1 MSRILMISEPGR
13 YGVFVW
19 LRNLVRFLH
28 VHYPRLIVDLAYSSR
43 RDSPELAPFVAEIE
57 AHGGKTIDL
66 RVSHAPEPR
75 DISAAFRLLSL
86 IRRRRPAVIHAH
98 SSKAGALARL
108 LTLLPGLPPVLYTP
122 HGYYGMSLRGGV
134 KEKAFNAIES
144 VLGYIGH
151 THNVSIHERQFAAHT
166 LRLPRRRLILVFSG
180 IDLDTFHPA
189 SADQRRAARESLG
202 LPPDGRLLVTVG
214 RDAYEKN
221 YGDLYT
227 ALDQVLPYADWHFA
241 HAGAGSVE
249 LRSHL
254 RPAARER
261 VHAFEFLERPETLY
275 HAADGFVLTSRS
287 EAFGLSAYE
296 ALACGLPL
304 ILSATTGLLSLRKL
318 GFPGVQWLPHPADA
332 GNISREIAEA
342 VRQWATAQSFDPWA
356 AQAQMRYWFE
366 AKVQHTKLVHVYRH
380 LALGRGEDL
389 DAFKDAPN
397 TASHLSA

>member
-1 MSRILMISEPGR
+1 MNRILMISEPGR

-57 AHGGKTIDL
+57 AHGGQTIDL
-66 RVSHAPEPR
+66 RVSHGPEPR

-86 IRRRRPAVIHAH
+86 IRQRRPAVIHAH

-108 LTLLPGLPPVLYTP
+108 LKLLPGLPPVLYTP
-122 HGYYGMSLRGGV
+122 HGYYGMSLRGGG

-144 VLGYIGH
+144 LLGYIGH
-151 THNVSIHERQFAAHT
+151 THNVSIHERQFARRT
-166 LRLPRRRLILVFSG
+166 LHLPPRRVILVFSG
-180 IDLDTFHPA
+180 IDLDTFRPA
-189 SADQRRAARESLG
+189 SGDEKRAARESLG
-202 LPPDGRLLVTVG
+202 LPADGRLLVTVG

-221 YGDLYT
+221 YGDLYA
-227 ALDQVLPYADWHFA
+227 ALDHVLPDADWHFA

-249 LRSHL
+249 LCAHL

-261 VHAFEFLERPETLY
+261 VHAFHFLERPETLY

-318 GFPGVQWLPHPADA
+318 GFPGVQWLPNPADA
-332 GNISREIAEA
+332 GDISSAIAEA
-342 VRQWATAQSFDPWA
+342 LRQWADAPFFDSLA
-356 AQAQMRYWFE
+356 AQARMRHWFE
-366 AKVQHTKLVHVYRH
+366 ADVQHGKLVHVYRH
-380 LALGRGEDL
+380 FARQRGENM
-389 DAFKDAPN
+389 DAFKDA
-397 TASHLSA
+397 S

>member
-28 VHYPRLIVDLAYSSR
+28 VDYPRLTIDLAYSSR

-66 RVSHAPEPR
+66 RVSHGPEPA

-86 IRRRRPAVIHAH
+86 IRERRPVVIHAH

-108 LTLLPGLPPVLYTP
+108 LKLLPGLPPVLYTP
-122 HGYYGMSLRGGV
+122 HGYYGMSARGGV
-134 KEKAFNAIES
+134 KEMAFNVTES
-144 VLGYIGH
+144 GLGRIGR
-151 THNVSIHERQFAAHT
+151 THNVSIHERQFARRT
-166 LRLPRRRLILVFSG
+166 LRLPPRRVILVFSG
-180 IDLDTFHPA
+180 IDLDVFHPV
-189 SADQRRAARESLG
+189 SGDQKRAACESLG
-202 LPPDGRLLVTVG
+202 LPSDGRLLVTVG

-221 YGDLYT
+221 YGDLYA
-227 ALDQVLPYADWHFA
+227 ALDQVLPDADWHFA
-241 HAGAGSVE
+241 HAGAGSGE
-249 LRSHL
+249 LRARL
-254 RPAARER
+254 RPGARER
-261 VHAFEFLERPETLY
+261 VHAFEFLEQPETLY

-318 GFPGVQWLPHPADA
+318 GFPGIQWLPNPADA
-332 GNISREIAEA
+332 GDISGAIAEA
-342 VRQWATAQSFDPWA
+342 VREWAAAQSFDPWA
-356 AQAQMRYWFE
+356 AQAQMRHWFE
-366 AKVQHTKLVHVYRH
+366 AKAQHTKLVHVYRH
-380 LALGRGEDL
+380 LARRRGEDM
-389 DAFKDAPN
+389 DAFNDAR
-397 TASHLSA
+397 